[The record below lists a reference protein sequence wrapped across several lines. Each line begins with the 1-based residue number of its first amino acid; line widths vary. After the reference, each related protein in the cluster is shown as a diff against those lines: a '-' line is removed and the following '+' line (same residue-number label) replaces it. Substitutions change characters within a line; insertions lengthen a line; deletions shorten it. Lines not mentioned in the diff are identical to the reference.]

1 MARTG
6 RRGHTDSGPR
16 GGVVFK
22 PINAQFGKFLSPMLK
37 KKVGLK
43 PKITY
48 VVQTSVGV
56 WE

>member
-48 VVQTSVGV
+48 VVQTCVGV